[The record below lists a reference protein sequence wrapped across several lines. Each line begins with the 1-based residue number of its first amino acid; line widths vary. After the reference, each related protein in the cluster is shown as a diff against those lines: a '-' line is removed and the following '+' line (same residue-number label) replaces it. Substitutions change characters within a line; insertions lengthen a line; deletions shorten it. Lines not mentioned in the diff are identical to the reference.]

1 MSDTTIDFAYN
12 TTTWEAMKYSVKFA
26 WIAVRNIARL
36 VNKIVHR
43 LPWLFIIL
51 TILISVIYSY
61 VEIGQARA
69 ERDSY
74 NQQNVH
80 LQMEVDSFRAAYGR

>member
-12 TTTWEAMKYSVKFA
+12 TTTWEATKYSIKFA
-26 WIAVRNIARL
+26 WIAVRNILRL
-36 VNKIVHR
+36 FNKIVHR

-51 TILISVIYSY
+51 TIIISVIYSY